1 MSAPA
6 LLRQFQQAD
15 QERVDPLLC
24 FVARVEARALLWQA
38 GELTLHEAVD
48 ELQAAGERD
57 GLIDRIG
64 QDGAQAVL
72 SHVLARVRE

>member
-1 MSAPA
+1 VNAPA
-6 LLRQFQQAD
+6 SLAQFRQTDQWQVDHLLA
-15 QERVDPLLC
+15 
-24 FVARVEARALLWQA
+24 FVARAEARALLWQA

-48 ELQAAGERD
+48 ELQAAAERH

-72 SHVLARVRE
+72 SHVFARVRE